1 MLMENTAQL
10 NDAEQLIYIFDLK
23 GSTVDRKTKGT
34 TKPSTTLKDQDFQ
47 LCNEHYMKKGSSFIS
62 LRPTDRLKLIAA
74 MRKDVKFLKS
84 QNLMDYSLLLVIEKK
99 QRKYGLNN
107 NIIDEEVK

>member
-34 TKPSTTLKDQDFQ
+34 TKPSTTLKDQDF
-47 LCNEHYMKKGSSFIS
+47 
-62 LRPTDRLKLIAA
+62 
-74 MRKDVKFLKS
+74 
-84 QNLMDYSLLLVIEKK
+84 
-99 QRKYGLNN
+99 
-107 NIIDEEVK
+107 